1 MSDLA
6 KDEIRDAMRRK
17 VFKENIPG
25 FATQRGLEIGALC
38 SPCLPKK
45 RPISSIMT
53 FFPKKN

>member
-17 VFKENIPG
+17 VFKENVPG
-25 FATQRGLEIGALC
+25 FATQ
-38 SPCLPKK
+38 PKK

-53 FFPKKN
+53 FSQKKN